1 MSSIRKSRT
10 GKWEL
15 SIRHKLLDRPLYF
28 TYEADQEA
36 AARAY
41 GEQCDRWLAAGIVPA
56 ELQEQAKRPV
66 ASAALLGPV
75 IRAWLNSGEPSQSD
89 QDTLGPMFNGL
100 APLKLIDLN
109 YLWAERWV
117 RHMKLESN
125 LSPGS
130 IRKRVQAVARAIDW
144 HLRKSPDAM
153 VGNPLRLLPRGYST
167 YNAKD
172 AREAEAL
179 GKSARID
186 IQRDRRL
193 LPAKGSDLG
202 EEALIL
208 NALDGQKRTDRERSL
223 ALKDG
228 PAMRMLFQLILWSG
242 LRLREAY
249 TLTVDQVDM
258 RSRVIL
264 VRSSK
269 QWYGRE
275 KWRRVPIR
283 PELLPALNNYIA
295 GSVAA
300 EAGALL
306 FPFWNG
312 TPENLAATSNRLS
325 QRFRGLFAYAG
336 CTGLTEHDLRHEAT
350 CRWFEL
356 RVPSGEWMFRAEEIN
371 AIMGWAP
378 GSVMA
383 ARYASFRAEDLAA
396 RLYIAS

>member
-1 MSSIRKSRT
+1 M
-10 GKWEL
+10 
-15 SIRHKLLDRPLYF
+15 
-28 TYEADQEA
+28 
-36 AARAY
+36 
-41 GEQCDRWLAAGIVPA
+41 
-56 ELQEQAKRPV
+56 
-66 ASAALLGPV
+66 
-75 IRAWLNSGEPSQSD
+75 
-89 QDTLGPMFNGL
+89 
-100 APLKLIDLN
+100 
-109 YLWAERWV
+109 
-117 RHMKLESN
+117 
-125 LSPGS
+125 
-130 IRKRVQAVARAIDW
+130 
-144 HLRKSPDAM
+144 
-153 VGNPLRLLPRGYST
+153 
-167 YNAKD
+167 
-172 AREAEAL
+172 
-179 GKSARID
+179 
-186 IQRDRRL
+186 
-193 LPAKGSDLG
+193 LPAKGTELG
-202 EEALIL
+202 EEARIL
-208 NALDGQKRTDRERSL
+208 HALDGQKRADRERPL
-223 ALKDG
+223 ALTDG

-283 PELLPALNNYIA
+283 PELLPELDNYIA
-295 GSVAA
+295 GASAD

-356 RVPSGEWMFRAEEIN
+356 RVPTGEWMFRAEEIN